1 MKRLALK
8 FGNIYTNNNVKELEE
23 VLAIVIPMILD
34 EGMKSNMQSVKFL
47 SVDLL
52 FDLVKTSQNVNMMG
66 KLKIQNKYEK

>member
-1 MKRLALK
+1 
-8 FGNIYTNNNVKELEE
+8 
-23 VLAIVIPMILD
+23 MILD